1 MNTSYHSPGVPFEP
15 PRSTAP
21 ATSSKTVVQLKRR
34 FYFAFLSVLAAASLG
49 MWLYMAGPTISLAF
63 IALPVVVAASLA
75 GLLFLWLRP
84 ARVSV
89 VERAIYWLAYPV
101 LLGSLF
107 LNLDAAT
114 TSAARQEALQSFSSW
129 PKALAVWSF
138 LAFGSKRGLL
148 ATLGFTVAVGAV
160 IAVHLFGGARLES
173 SGVLYL
179 MQTLASG
186 TVFLVMLFAFAHIL
200 ELQILARSQAEAEA
214 KFAMLDALTGLP
226 NRRALEEHFERS
238 RAHIHR
244 SGESL
249 VVCFIDVDD
258 FKRIND
264 TFGHDGGDSMLRQ
277 FAARLSTATREGDL
291 VSRVGGDEFVVLA
304 TVADEAHARLLA
316 GRLVAVF
323 QAPFMLEGTE
333 VSLYPSVGMSIYPQ
347 DGITLEAMLAR
358 ADAAMYQAKA
368 DGKNAWVAASRHLAS
383 SSVAAPS

>member
-1 MNTSYHSPGVPFEP
+1 M
-15 PRSTAP
+15 
-21 ATSSKTVVQLKRR
+21 
-34 FYFAFLSVLAAASLG
+34 
-49 MWLYMAGPTISLAF
+49 
-63 IALPVVVAASLA
+63 
-75 GLLFLWLRP
+75 
-84 ARVSV
+84 
-89 VERAIYWLAYPV
+89 
-101 LLGSLF
+101 
-107 LNLDAAT
+107 
-114 TSAARQEALQSFSSW
+114 
-129 PKALAVWSF
+129 
-138 LAFGSKRGLL
+138 
-148 ATLGFTVAVGAV
+148 
-160 IAVHLFGGARLES
+160 
-173 SGVLYL
+173 
-179 MQTLASG
+179 
-186 TVFLVMLFAFAHIL
+186 
-200 ELQILARSQAEAEA
+200 
-214 KFAMLDALTGLP
+214 
-226 NRRALEEHFERS
+226 
-238 RAHIHR
+238 
-244 SGESL
+244 
-249 VVCFIDVDD
+249 VCFIDVDD